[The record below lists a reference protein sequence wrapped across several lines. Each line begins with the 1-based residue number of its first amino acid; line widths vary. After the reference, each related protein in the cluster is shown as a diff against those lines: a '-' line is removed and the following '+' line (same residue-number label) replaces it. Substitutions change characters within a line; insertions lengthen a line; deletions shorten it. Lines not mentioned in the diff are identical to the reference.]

1 MWVASHQDDKTAV
14 SKLSIPSQ
22 ANVCADKLATIALK
36 KLVPKPFV
44 PMEPT
49 TIAQLHHQPP
59 TNPDPIQRS
68 YTNNHYLGT
77 ITSNI
82 KHTLRRLI

>member
-1 MWVASHQDDKTAV
+1 MTLHPEWDVLNALFNERKELKLTTKIMWVASHQDDKTAV

-22 ANVCADKLATIALK
+22 ANVRVNKSATVALK

-49 TIAQLHHQPP
+49 TIA
-59 TNPDPIQRS
+59 
-68 YTNNHYLGT
+68 
-77 ITSNI
+77 
-82 KHTLRRLI
+82 